1 MHHLGNFSLMAIIVL
16 AAYAIAASLLGV
28 RRGSVK
34 LTKSAERALLAC
46 TAFST
51 AACFSLVWLIMKSDF
66 RFEYVASYSNRDL
79 PFFYKLASLWAGNDG
94 SLLFWSWLMLL
105 FAGIAVVTNRNKN
118 RELMPFVVATLAAVA
133 LFFTCLNYF
142 MTNPFGQLGVIT
154 AAGTET
160 WAPADGRGLNPL
172 LQHPLMAIH
181 PPILYIGYVGFVVPF
196 AFCIAALASGR
207 LGSEWIASTRRWTL
221 VAWFFLGT
229 GLILGGRWAY
239 VELGW
244 GGYWAWDPVENAAL
258 LPWLTG
264 TAYLHSVIIQQ
275 RKGMLKI
282 WNVSLVITTYLLCVF
297 GTFLTRSGI
306 VSSVHAFAESDFAQ
320 IFLVFI
326 IGAAVLSAGLILYR
340 LPQLK
345 TENELDSMVSRES
358 GFLFNNLLFLV
369 AAFAVLWGT
378 LYPVLSEWLQDEKA
392 MVGPAWFNKVNIP
405 IALLLLALTGI
416 GPLLAWRKSS
426 FESLKRNFTWPLVA
440 GVAAALVLFAFGIRH
455 LYALMTFSL
464 STFVLAT
471 IVQEFHKGARARKAH
486 RGGSYAAALVDLTL
500 VNTQRYG
507 GYIVHLGMVLIFIGI
522 AGMAFDTDV
531 KADVSP
537 GESVHV
543 GGYDIKLLRMNS
555 GETPNYTWLSSE
567 LEVSKN
573 GKVLGVY
580 EPQKHL
586 YKASQQPTS
595 EVRRH
600 ATWVEDVYLVFASVT
615 DDDDGD
621 GDGENKATIQVF
633 VKPLVR
639 WVWIGGIVMFL
650 GTFVTLVPDRR
661 ELRLVRKA
669 EAEKLIVT
677 KSKKK
682 YEVA

>member
-1 MHHLGNFSLMAIIVL
+1 MAILVM
-16 AAYAIAASLLGV
+16 AAYAVVASLLGV
-28 RRGSVK
+28 KRGSGR
-34 LTKSAERALLAC
+34 LIKSGERALLAC
-46 TAFST
+46 TALST
-51 AACFSLVWLIMKSDF
+51 AACFSLVWLLMKSDF

-94 SLLFWSWLMLL
+94 SLLFWSWLMIL

-118 RELMPFVVATLAAVA
+118 RELMPYVVATLAGAA
-133 LFFTCLNYF
+133 LFFTYLNYF
-142 MTNPFGQLGVIT
+142 VTNPFGQLGIVT
-154 AAGTET
+154 AAGTQS
-160 WAPADGRGLNPL
+160 WAPADGSGLNPL
-172 LQHPLMAIH
+172 LQHPIMAIH
-181 PPILYIGYVGFVVPF
+181 PPILYIGYVGFIVPF

-207 LGSEWIASTRRWTL
+207 LGSEWIAATRRWTL

-229 GLILGGRWAY
+229 GIILGGRWAY

-244 GGYWAWDPVENAAL
+244 GGYWAWDPVENAAF

-282 WNVSLVITTYLLCVF
+282 WNVVLVTVTYLLCVF

-326 IGAAVLSAGLILYR
+326 IGAAVLCTGLILYR
-340 LPQLK
+340 LPQLRS
-345 TENELDSMVSRES
+345 ENELDSMVSRES
-358 GFLFNNLLFLV
+358 GFLYNNLLFLV

-378 LYPVLSEWLQDEKA
+378 MYPVLSEALQGEKA
-392 MVGPAWFNKVNIP
+392 MVGPAWFNKVNVP
-405 IALLLLALTGI
+405 IFLGLLALTGI

-426 FESLKRNFTWPLVA
+426 FESLKRNFTWPLLLSV
-440 GVAAALVLFAFGIRH
+440 GTAAVLFAFGMRH
-455 LYALMTFSL
+455 FYALMTFAL
-464 STFVLAT
+464 SALVTAT
-471 IVQEFHKGARARKAH
+471 IIQEFHKGALTRKAH
-486 RGGSYAAALVDLTL
+486 KEISYGSALVDLTL

-507 GYIVHLGMVLIFIGI
+507 GYIVHFGIVLIFIGV

-537 GESVHV
+537 GESVHI
-543 GGYDIKLLRMNS
+543 GGYDVKLLGLKS
-555 GETPNYTWLSSE
+555 GETPNYEWLSSE

-573 GKVLGVY
+573 GNVVGVY

-600 ATWVEDVYLVFASVT
+600 ATWVEDVYLVFGSTTA
-615 DDDDGD
+615 D
-621 GDGENKATIQVF
+621 NKATIQVF

-650 GTFVTLVPDRR
+650 GTVVTLVPDRR
-661 ELRLVRKA
+661 ELKLVHKSQA
-669 EAEKLIVT
+669 DAEKRIST
-677 KSKKK
+677 KGTKGKEK

>member
-16 AAYAIAASLLGV
+16 AIYALVASLVGV
-28 RRGSVK
+28 RRGSTK
-34 LTKSAERALLAC
+34 LTKSAERALVAC

-51 AACFSLVWLIMKSDF
+51 AACFSLVWLLMTSDF

-105 FAGIAVVTNRNKN
+105 FSGIAVLTNRNKN
-118 RELMPFVVATLAAVA
+118 RELMPYVVATLSSAVL
-133 LFFTCLNYF
+133 LFTYLNYF
-142 MTNPFGQLGVIT
+142 VTNPFGQLGVVT
-154 AAGTET
+154 AAGTEVF
-160 WAPADGRGLNPL
+160 APADGRGLNPL
-172 LQHPLMAIH
+172 LQHPIMAIH

-207 LGSEWIASTRRWTL
+207 LGSEWISSTRRWTL

-229 GLILGGRWAY
+229 GIILGGRWAY

-282 WNVSLVITTYLLCVF
+282 WNVALVVITYLLCVF

-320 IFLVFI
+320 LFLFFI
-326 IGAAVLSAGLILYR
+326 IGAAVLCTGLVIYR

-345 TENELDSMVSRES
+345 SENELDSVVSRES
-358 GFLFNNLLFLV
+358 GFLYNNLLFLV
-369 AAFAVLWGT
+369 ACFAVLWGT
-378 LYPVLSEWLQDEKA
+378 LYPVLSEALQGEKA

-405 IALLLLALTGI
+405 IAIALLALTGV

-426 FESLKRNFTWPLVA
+426 VESLKRNFTWPVVA
-440 GVAAALVLFAFGIRH
+440 GVVAAVVLFALGMRH

-464 STFVLAT
+464 SVFVLAT
-471 IVQEFHKGARARKAH
+471 IVQEFHKGAAARRAHK
-486 RGGSYAAALVDLTL
+486 GGNYASALVDLTL

-507 GYIVHLGMVLIFIGI
+507 GYVVHLGMVFIFVGV
-522 AGMAFDTDV
+522 AGMAFDTDI
-531 KADVSP
+531 KADMVE
-537 GESVHV
+537 GDSVHLN
-543 GGYDIKLLRMNS
+543 GYDIKLLGMKS
-555 GETPNYTWLSSE
+555 GDTPNYEWYSTE

-573 GKVLGVY
+573 GTVLGIY
-580 EPQKHL
+580 DPQKHL

-600 ATWVEDVYLVFASVT
+600 ATWIEDVYLVFAGIP
-615 DDDDGD
+615 DNG
-621 GDGENKATIQVF
+621 KATVQVF

-650 GTFVTLVPDRR
+650 GTCVTLVPDRR
-661 ELRLVRKA
+661 ELRLVKRA
-669 EAEKLIVT
+669 EAEKRVAAE
-677 KSKKK
+677 SKTK

>member
-16 AAYAIAASLLGV
+16 AVYAIAASLLGV

-118 RELMPFVVATLAAVA
+118 RELMPYVVATLAGAA
-133 LFFTCLNYF
+133 LFFTSLNYF
-142 MTNPFGQLGVIT
+142 MTNPFGQLGVVT
-154 AAGTET
+154 AAGTEA

-282 WNVSLVITTYLLCVF
+282 WNVSLVVTTYLLCVF

-378 LYPVLSEWLQDEKA
+378 LYPVLSEWLQGEKA
-392 MVGPAWFNKVNIP
+392 MVGPAWFNKVNVP

-471 IVQEFHKGARARKAH
+471 IVQEFHKGARARKVH
-486 RGGSYAAALVDLTL
+486 RGGSYVAALVDLTL

-586 YKASQQPTS
+586 YKASGQPTS

-615 DDDDGD
+615 DDD
-621 GDGENKATIQVF
+621 DGENKATIQVF

-650 GTFVTLVPDRR
+650 GTFVTLIPDRR

>member
-28 RRGSVK
+28 RRRSGK
-34 LTKSAERALLAC
+34 LTTSAERALLAC
-46 TAFST
+46 TALST
-51 AACFSLVWLIMKSDF
+51 AACFSLVWLLMKSDF

-94 SLLFWSWLMLL
+94 SLLFWSWLMLV

-118 RELMPFVVATLAAVA
+118 RELMPYVVATLAAVA

-142 MTNPFGQLGVIT
+142 VTNPFGQLGVVT
-154 AAGTET
+154 AAGTAE

-258 LPWLTG
+258 LPWLTA

-326 IGAAVLSAGLILYR
+326 VGAAVLSAGLILYR

-378 LYPVLSEWLQDEKA
+378 LYPVLSEALQGEKA
-392 MVGPAWFNKVNIP
+392 MVGPAWFNKVNVP

-426 FESLKRNFTWPLVA
+426 FESLKRNFTWPLVT
-440 GVAAALVLFAFGIRH
+440 GVAASLVLFAFGIRH
-455 LYALMTFSL
+455 LYALVTFSL

-486 RGGSYAAALVDLTL
+486 KGGSYTAALVDLTL

-507 GYIVHLGMVLIFIGI
+507 GYIVHLGMVLIFVGI

-615 DDDDGD
+615 NTKDDTS
-621 GDGENKATIQVF
+621 DGENKATIQVF

-669 EAEKLIVT
+669 EAEKRIVT
-677 KSKKK
+677 KGKKK

>member
-1 MHHLGNFSLMAIIVL
+1 MHHLGNFSLMAILVI
-16 AAYAIAASLLGV
+16 AAYAVIASLLGV
-28 RRGSVK
+28 KRGSVK
-34 LTKSAERALLAC
+34 LTKSGERALLAC
-46 TAFST
+46 TALST
-51 AACFSLVWLIMKSDF
+51 TACFSLVWLLMKSDF
-66 RFEYVASYSNRDL
+66 RFEYVASYSNREL

-105 FAGIAVVTNRNKN
+105 FSGIAVVTNRNKN
-118 RELMPFVVATLAAVA
+118 RELMPYVVATLGAAA
-133 LFFTCLNYF
+133 LFFTYLNYF
-142 MTNPFGQLGVIT
+142 VTNPFGQLGIIT
-154 AAGTET
+154 AAGTES
-160 WAPADGRGLNPL
+160 WAPVDGRGLNPL
-172 LQHPLMAIH
+172 LQHPIMAIH
-181 PPILYIGYVGFVVPF
+181 PPILYIGYVGFIVPF

-207 LGSEWIASTRRWTL
+207 LGSEWIAATRRWTL

-229 GLILGGRWAY
+229 GIILGGRWAY

-244 GGYWAWDPVENAAL
+244 GGYWAWDPVENAAF

-282 WNVSLVITTYLLCVF
+282 WNVVLVAATYLLCVF

-326 IGAAVLSAGLILYR
+326 VSATVLCTGLILYR

-345 TENELDSMVSRES
+345 SENELDSMVSRES
-358 GFLFNNLLFLV
+358 GFLYNNLLFLV

-378 LYPVLSEWLQDEKA
+378 MYPVLSEALQGEKA
-392 MVGPAWFNKVNIP
+392 MVGPAWFNKVNVP
-405 IALLLLALTGI
+405 IFLGLLALTGI

-426 FESLKRNFTWPLVA
+426 FESLRRNFTWPLVLSLA
-440 GVAAALVLFAFGIRH
+440 TAAVLFAFGMRH
-455 LYALMTFSL
+455 GYALITFAL
-464 STFVLAT
+464 SMLVTVT
-471 IVQEFHKGARARKAH
+471 IVQEFHKGALTRKAH
-486 RGGSYAAALVDLTL
+486 KGTSYGAALVDLTL

-507 GYIVHLGMVLIFIGI
+507 GYIVHFGIVLIFIGV
-522 AGMAFDTDV
+522 AGMAFDSDV

-543 GGYDIKLLRMNS
+543 SGYDVKLLGMKN
-555 GETPNYTWLSSE
+555 GETPNYEWLSSE

-573 GKVLGVY
+573 GKVVGVY

-600 ATWVEDVYLVFASVT
+600 ATWVEDVYLVFGSTTA
-615 DDDDGD
+615 
-621 GDGENKATIQVF
+621 ENKATIQVF

-650 GTFVTLVPDRR
+650 GTVVTLVPDRR
-661 ELRLVRKA
+661 ELKLVQRSKA
-669 EAEKLIVT
+669 EAQQRLAT
-677 KSKKK
+677 KGKEK

>member
-1 MHHLGNFSLMAIIVL
+1 MHHLGNFSLMAILVL
-16 AAYAIAASLLGV
+16 AAYAIIASLVGV

-34 LTKSAERALLAC
+34 LTTSAERALLAC

-51 AACFSLVWLIMKSDF
+51 AACFSLVWLLMKSDF

-105 FAGIAVVTNRNKN
+105 FAGIAVITNRNKN
-118 RELMPFVVATLAAVA
+118 RELMPYVVATLAAVA
-133 LFFTCLNYF
+133 LFFTSLNYF
-142 MTNPFGQLGVIT
+142 MTNPFGQLSIVT
-154 AAGTET
+154 AAGTEV

-282 WNVSLVITTYLLCVF
+282 WNVTLVVTTYLLCVF

-326 IGAAVLSAGLILYR
+326 IGAAVLSAGLIFYR

-345 TENELDSMVSRES
+345 SENELDSMVSRES

-378 LYPVLSEWLQDEKA
+378 LYPVLSEALQGEKA
-392 MVGPAWFNKVNIP
+392 MVGPAWFNKVNVP

-426 FESLKRNFTWPLVA
+426 AESLKRNFTWPLVA
-440 GVAAALVLFAFGIRH
+440 GIATALVLFAFGIRH

-464 STFVLAT
+464 SMLVLAT

-507 GYIVHLGMVLIFIGI
+507 GYIVHLGMVLIFVGI

-555 GETPNYTWLSSE
+555 GDTPNYEWLSSE

-615 DDDDGD
+615 D
-621 GDGENKATIQVF
+621 ENKATIQVF

-669 EAEKLIVT
+669 EVEKRT
-677 KSKKK
+677 AAKGKKK